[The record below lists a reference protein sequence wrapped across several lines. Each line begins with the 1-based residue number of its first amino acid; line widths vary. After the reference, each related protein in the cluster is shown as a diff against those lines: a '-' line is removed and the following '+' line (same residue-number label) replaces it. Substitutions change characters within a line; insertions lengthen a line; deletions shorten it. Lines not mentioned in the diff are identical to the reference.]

1 MTLFLFFVL
10 GELRMNIMEV
20 LKGIVSIFLIPSIV
34 GIVIFTF
41 ILFFDFREEN
51 ISSDGKQSQE
61 EIKNEQQY

>member
-51 ISSDGKQSQE
+51 IPSDGKQSQE

>member
-1 MTLFLFFVL
+1 
-10 GELRMNIMEV
+10 MNIMEV